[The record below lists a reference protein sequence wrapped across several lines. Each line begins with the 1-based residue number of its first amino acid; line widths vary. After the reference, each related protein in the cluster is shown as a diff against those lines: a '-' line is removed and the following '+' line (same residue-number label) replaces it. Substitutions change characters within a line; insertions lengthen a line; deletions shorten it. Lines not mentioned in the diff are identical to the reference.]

1 MSISNIPEKYAN
13 IEVPPN
19 VVNLDAYYKYL
30 EICDNQYFK
39 SDSARMVQTSDTSLV
54 VDVGAMLP
62 HLMRQ
67 VEHLPD
73 NERRNIIA
81 RCKLVQGLRSRKT
94 QLHKQAFGIKK
105 ENTYLDDMTEL
116 DPRKGELVSLFGS
129 FNSIDDVYKVVVGEW
144 KLPVTHKQVKTFS
157 ERYSREIS
165 EAREEFKRDYT
176 HVRLGYKRSRLEE
189 YSYMYTRNKERLESN
204 SFKDSSLI
212 KLNMEILKSI
222 KDEVEGSELNVNI
235 NGEVNV
241 NHTVQTY
248 LDRDVLAKMP
258 VQCIVL
264 SKLSARFGLNPNLLM
279 HRLNTSIYAKN
290 LGIVQADSNLK
301 DIEVMYPSNHVYE
314 FDKLRRLN
322 DNVNIEEAQIIDDSD
337 KSSDSVKTEA
347 DMIKAAVLATLQTR
361 KEEARQAVVRVK
373 IKKRDK

>member
-1 MSISNIPEKYAN
+1 MNASKIPEKYAN
-13 IEVPPN
+13 VEVPPN

-30 EICDNQYFK
+30 EICDNPYFK
-39 SDSARMVQTSDTSLV
+39 SDSARLVQTSDTSLV

-144 KLPVTHKQVKTFS
+144 KLPVTHKQVKMFS
-157 ERYSREIS
+157 ERYSSEIS
-165 EAREEFKRDYT
+165 NAREEFKRDYA

-290 LGIVQADSNLK
+290 LGIVQADNNLK

-322 DNVNIEEAQIIDDSD
+322 DNVNIEEAQIIDDAD
-337 KSSDSVKTEA
+337 KSGESTRTEA
-347 DMIKAAVLATLQTR
+347 DMIKAAALATLQTR
-361 KEEARQAVVRVK
+361 KEEATQAVVRVK